1 MKHTVT
7 SVSVE
12 LTPEDLE
19 KLGGS
24 ANGSLKNMAATITP
38 ISDRMSPTFNAARLL
53 DTSCGP
59 DLLLLVTEI
68 RRLLLPYESKVFAWL
83 NESPDNARQFI
94 TDPVGSLKK
103 MNVELDQDT
112 WAKIN
117 RAGELIKKNVSA
129 KAPVGS
135 RP

>member
-7 SVSVE
+7 SVSVK
-12 LTPEDLE
+12 LTPKDLE
-19 KLGGS
+19 NLGGS
-24 ANGSLKNMAATITP
+24 ANGNLKGMTATITP
-38 ISDRMSPTFNAARLL
+38 ISDRVSPTFNAARLL
-53 DTSCGP
+53 DTGCGP

-83 NESPDNARQFI
+83 NESPDNARLFI

-117 RAGELIKKNVSA
+117 RAGELIKKNASA
-129 KAPVGS
+129 KAPARS